1 MKKLNLIA
9 VFAPSSINNKDK
21 SMIASICYRYD
32 FNVIPFNSLAELN
45 LPLSEKKQIGRMT
58 EIICV
63 QKNFNDNFNKEVI
76 ENKRSRTNDIFIHVV
91 EHVNVKYYVV
101 NDYNFFTS
109 SFFEK
114 YIYAKKSKLIENV
127 FIFEDLDWKGLVY
140 HFKSLNITLSGGSTV
155 KRHVLSPVQI
165 NLSRFLIGSEGLI
178 ESHSLT
184 KKSFKLNNIIH
195 KKNLIDNFSKDK
207 KIWLIREKIRFS
219 PLVKQYNLI
228 CKLLYLYNKNFTS
241 VINLIFDNLNNY
253 TKIEE
258 SFNIMGSNQGVSA
271 ELISLNEENFI
282 NPLEKF
288 DLKNHPFEKKI

>member
-9 VFAPSSINNKDK
+9 VSAPSPVNKKEK
-21 SMIASICYRYD
+21 SMIISIFYRYD

-45 LPLSEKKQIGRMT
+45 LPLIDNKQIGRKT
-58 EIICV
+58 EIIRV
-63 QKNFNDNFNKEVI
+63 QKNFKDNFNKEVI
-76 ENKRSRTNDIFIHVV
+76 ENKRSGTNDVFIHVV

-165 NLSRFLIGSEGLI
+165 NLSRFLIGTEGLI
-178 ESHSLT
+178 ESHSST
-184 KKSFKLNNIIH
+184 KESFKLSNIIH
-195 KKNLIDNFSKDK
+195 KKNLIIIYYLKV
-207 KIWLIREKIRFS
+207 IILII
-219 PLVKQYNLI
+219 L
-228 CKLLYLYNKNFTS
+228 
-241 VINLIFDNLNNY
+241 
-253 TKIEE
+253 
-258 SFNIMGSNQGVSA
+258 
-271 ELISLNEENFI
+271 
-282 NPLEKF
+282 
-288 DLKNHPFEKKI
+288 